1 MEYKIFQGIDE
12 NSPAIDVRITVFT
25 DEQGFHDEIDDIDRI
40 ACHVIAFDG
49 EKAVAT
55 GRLFG
60 EPSDFMKI
68 GRFAVLKEYRGKKVG
83 RMMMYVL
90 EEKAKELGCKRIMLS
105 AQERAIE
112 FYKKVG
118 YIPQGEMY
126 LEENYPHL
134 KMVKEL

>member
-12 NSPAIDVRITVFT
+12 KSPAIDVRIKVFT
-25 DEQGFHDEIDDIDRI
+25 DEQGFHDEVDDIDKI
-40 ACHVIAFDG
+40 AYHVIAFDG

-60 EPSDFMKI
+60 EPSDYIKV
-68 GRFAVLKEYRGKKVG
+68 GRFAVLKEYRGQNVG

-90 EEKAKELGCKRIMLS
+90 EEKAKELGAKRIILS
-105 AQERAIE
+105 AQKRAIE
-112 FYKKVG
+112 FYEKIG